1 TQLRREMDATVEFL
15 QGRLAALA
23 ERIDGAPT
31 PDPSLAAQCAQLRMA
46 LEEATGEL
54 GLYVEQYHR
63 LTDAVAAAAA
73 GAPAARSALAG
84 ELSALR
90 EELASPLFATADYAA
105 AKAQLVAQADA
116 LETMLA
122 RNPDIAGQGVSLLRE
137 RIHREAQWQA
147 DRREQRAK
155 AAEEMRLLVGDT
167 LAKLQALASQTVL
180 PDYRAQ
186 AEALLAALA
195 NALAT
200 AEDELE
206 RVRGMA
212 DEAAQLYEDCRR
224 ALEEQAVSAYI
235 SEQVREV
242 LLSLGYQVSL
252 VPGQGETDSPALIA
266 AADGRVGVS
275 FHTDGAGHLKTEVV
289 AFSEQ
294 HAVADA
300 ETKEKVCALV
310 ERVLVSLRDREWYVR
325 EKYRITV
332 KEGERLQVVTLPGR
346 EESAAATA
354 AAQHSRKVDEV

>member
-1 TQLRREMDATVEFL
+1 
-15 QGRLAALA
+15 
-23 ERIDGAPT
+23 
-31 PDPSLAAQCAQLRMA
+31 
-46 LEEATGEL
+46 
-54 GLYVEQYHR
+54 
-63 LTDAVAAAAA
+63 
-73 GAPAARSALAG
+73 
-84 ELSALR
+84 
-90 EELASPLFATADYAA
+90 
-105 AKAQLVAQADA
+105 
-116 LETMLA
+116 MLA
-122 RNPDIAGQGVSLLRE
+122 RNPDVAGQGVSLLRE
-137 RIHREAQWQA
+137 RIHREAQLQA

-155 AAEEMRLLVGDT
+155 DAEEMRLLVGDT
-167 LAKLQALASQTVL
+167 LAKLQALATQTVL

-200 AEDELE
+200 AEDDLE

-212 DEAAQLYEDCRR
+212 DEAAQLYDNCRR

-242 LLSLGYQVSL
+242 LLSLGYQVSM
-252 VPGQGETDSPALIA
+252 VPGQGESDSPALVA

-300 ETKEKVCALV
+300 ETKEKVCTLV

-346 EESAAATA
+346 EEPATA
-354 AAQHSRKVDEV
+354 AAAQQYMKVDDV